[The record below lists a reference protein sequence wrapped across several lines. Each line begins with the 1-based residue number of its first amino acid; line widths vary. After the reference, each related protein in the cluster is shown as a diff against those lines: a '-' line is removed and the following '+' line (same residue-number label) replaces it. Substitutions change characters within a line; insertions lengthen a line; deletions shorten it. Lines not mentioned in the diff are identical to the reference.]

1 MPKGGPP
8 GVSGGVRWVQPPRV
22 AQVMALILTDMTP
35 VPRPPRRGTG
45 GARWEGEQT
54 RAMVEGVSDG
64 VRWVQPPR
72 MAQVM
77 ALILT
82 DDAGAASTG
91 HAGRVS

>member
-22 AQVMALILTDMTP
+22 AQVMAL
-35 VPRPPRRGTG
+35 
-45 GARWEGEQT
+45 
-54 RAMVEGVSDG
+54 GVSGG

-82 DDAGAASTG
+82 DDAGAATAPA
-91 HAGRVS
+91 HAGRGSRLVRWGRMGWFLP